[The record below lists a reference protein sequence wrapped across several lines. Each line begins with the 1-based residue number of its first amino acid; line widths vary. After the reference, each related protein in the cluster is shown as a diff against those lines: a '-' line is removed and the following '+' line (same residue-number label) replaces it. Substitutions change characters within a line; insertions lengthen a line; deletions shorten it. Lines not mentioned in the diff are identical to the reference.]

1 MRRLLAAL
9 PPLMLL
15 LLPSTAAAAGESVTL
30 TLDRTTVAWHGA
42 VTAAGDVTPAAA
54 GTAVTVAVAG
64 TDVGTATTDAAGH
77 FSVRFKAPGGGDV
90 VARLASAAA
99 SPPAALAVTPVVTV
113 KVLSAVS
120 FRGATLRVRVQPPT
134 WAGRIT
140 VRTRVGET
148 AAGVRRVRIRKGSG
162 RVTVP
167 APTVGRMRVEL
178 EVPAAGAFA
187 TTTAKRTFRA
197 TGRRL
202 AAGSAGA
209 DVRVLLRG
217 LERLGFHTPGIS
229 SHLSVQA
236 TDAIVAFQ
244 KAYRLPRTYVFGG
257 DDWRKFAAAKR
268 IRPRFKSRRLHIE
281 IDKTRQILLV
291 VRKGRV
297 VHILPTSTG
306 ATGNTPEGKWKI
318 RWKAL
323 STTTWLGSAI
333 LFRTMTFKGNEF
345 AIHGFSPVPAFAA
358 SHGCARI
365 PLWAADWLYR
375 QSPVG
380 EPVDVYH

>member
-1 MRRLLAAL
+1 M
-9 PPLMLL
+9 
-15 LLPSTAAAAGESVTL
+15 
-30 TLDRTTVAWHGA
+30 
-42 VTAAGDVTPAAA
+42 
-54 GTAVTVAVAG
+54 
-64 TDVGTATTDAAGH
+64 
-77 FSVRFKAPGGGDV
+77 

-99 SPPAALAVTPVVTV
+99 SPPAPLAVTPVVTV
-113 KVLSAVS
+113 KVLRAVS
-120 FRGATLRVRVQPPT
+120 YRGATLRLRVQPAT
-134 WAGRIT
+134 WSGRIT
-140 VRTRVGET
+140 VRARVGDT
-148 AAGVRRVRIRKGSG
+148 AAGVRRVRIRKGTG
-162 RVTVP
+162 RVD
-167 APTVGRMRVEL
+167 G
-178 EVPAAGAFA
+178 
-187 TTTAKRTFRA
+187 
-197 TGRRL
+197 
-202 AAGSAGA
+202 AGA
-209 DVRVLLRG
+209 DRRADARRARG
-217 LERLGFHTPGIS
+217 AGGRARSPRRPRSAASGSPAGGSQRARRAPTCAPCCVVWSELGFHTPGVS

-244 KAYRLPRTYVFGG
+244 KAYRLPRTYVFDG
-257 DDWRKFAAAKR
+257 DDWRRFATAKR
-268 IRPRFKSRRLHIE
+268 IRPRFRSRKLHIE
-281 IDKTRQILLV
+281 IDKTRQILMV

-323 STTTWLGSAI
+323 STSTWLGSAI

-345 AIHGFSPVPAFAA
+345 AIHGFAPVPPFAA